1 MSDSTNSGSKIG
13 IQPGADLAPPPE
25 LLQRILHM
33 QQMMTVGQSFLD
45 PSILSRDETRTLTE
59 KLVERLQAGNISPE
73 AQAIERAR
81 LQEKENQ
88 LAKVEGREPR
98 EISPPS
104 GTNYFTDTQAAEF
117 VGKYDVTQQAN
128 DATGFSATLISQ
140 IRPEGTGPDFKR
152 EIVIAIRDTEFRPN
166 SLGGGATQDVGGA
179 DVSELVG
186 RGAALGQIAQADKW
200 FREQVISKLEPG
212 EKVSIASGS
221 LSGHIGQVLE
231 LLYPEYINSEPNS
244 NISFNPTNTATLKDP
259 TGEKTPGQLWR
270 EVIDTYTSYRD
281 NPSLAKDWLPQ
292 YGTYES
298 GEESRVR
305 ALIDR
310 ASTSPSINPGD
321 GAVDGNYY
329 DSERLTVA
337 WMATT
342 AKYESMGLRP
352 SILNDPYSG
361 ALVDRPGTL
370 SVISS
375 AMAGA
380 DITMVPSIGTGNG
393 NFIVVPIQGQNAVV
407 LGGSYT
413 DLGNN
418 HSFYTFEKPLT
429 LLAALQEQR
438 LANGEPLLTMGQF
451 RALAER
457 SGVEMAGIFSLDPHA
472 AGGTEGDSFPNLL
485 NFLRES
491 FVPAGSQFTET
502 VRDSSP
508 YGEVGLKAR
517 QSWYASLNELKAQM
531 QAVVDAGGA
540 VKMIDIA
547 TLSSDKRVELALE
560 DSPLGDAVR
569 FALKQGSPF
578 ATVVTDRDNHS
589 LVPQHVRGSTAIERD
604 EDGNVTQKFEQD
616 IRSADTKYALIIEA
630 REKNIDVEGARYQR
644 PQPAEATAQ
653 PEPVAQE
660 PAPDTPVQHTPDS
673 GNDPGAS
680 PEHDSAAHAGESDGG
695 GGDDDTATDDVVP
708 VPSLP
713 PASAAGE
720 QPPQGGQQGTGEPA
734 SPPGQELPSG
744 MDLAGDQYH
753 AHQDNLQFQ
762 LIGSGLPLSD
772 DQRTVLSQQLAQLG
786 LGEVDLHEM
795 ADGSITIANSEG
807 SAVGYLQKQSDGAIR
822 YVDSNDNG
830 FEVGADGRSQVVLK
844 GYSETERQQAQQM
857 QAGFGAVQSA
867 LSLIQALENGNTFS
881 ATLAGVSMVNQ
892 MMTLGGPN
900 LPPELASLAGPLRNI
915 GAGLGTISAA
925 MNLADALKSGDALSI
940 LQSSANLGAQG
951 IQLYAAMTPGV
962 TLFDAAGKATGTLG
976 NVAQDLG
983 VVGAGVGLVMAIQSG
998 NPVSMVSSSL
1008 SLLSA
1013 MGYIG
1018 PYGAVAA
1025 VIISLVSSMFGSDQP
1040 MLEGQAQAVWD
1051 AAGNTHV
1058 ITTQDNEGGGATA
1071 TGWMNTLVSGLQSQ
1085 LAGMV
1090 DANGQPLYG
1099 LITPRLPSVGYQY
1112 DPDGFNLANG
1122 AKGHLYLKWVD
1133 ENGQE
1138 QTRYYDGAG
1147 SRGDGT
1153 GETLV
1158 SDFMKHAMEAVVPA
1172 WEAETVRQHYLQDG
1186 VSATAKQGERAGM
1199 PVEDA
1204 QHLTQSFTALSFPAV
1219 AVPGAAANAPVYVD
1233 IDGDGYLEKTDW
1245 ISANQGMLAIDL
1257 NGDGKIGAGELL
1269 NLDPGSTLERN
1280 SLRWLDANRDGLLD
1294 ARDPAFAALKVWIDA
1309 NHDGLSQTA
1318 TATSASELQS
1328 MAAAGIVA
1336 INFGSNP
1343 PVLVKADGST
1353 VVLNVQQ
1360 LTGDVKGVAYMMTVG
1375 GLLESQEGG
1384 ETILHA
1390 INTREFD
1397 GQAAH
1402 THGGDADTDGG
1413 QVLIGAG
1420 NADLKS
1426 TTSKTLPGNSQ
1437 RTDTTLN
1444 AGDARLANGA
1454 AGAAISGQGAAQAAA
1469 NTTASQVRSNPLAF
1483 VPNGATTAAQQ
1494 VRQVTEDMIRN
1505 ADNSLFGLSSVSTPL
1520 VAVGVAAAAT
1530 QWPTVAAA
1538 SDLTPVAQSISSLA
1552 PASTAAGS
1560 AMSSTD
1566 LGALLAGA
1574 TATGSSTGA
1583 AGELLVDHVS
1593 GPVTASTRTASVI
1606 ATLLPNPV
1614 PVASAPEALA
1624 MFPGP
1629 GAAGAEGSV
1638 AAGGNSN
1645 GSSGA
1650 GVQTVGTTAAGAAAS
1665 ALSAPAASAD
1675 VVLDYPTVVG
1685 ERVDGIEDIVLR
1697 LPESL
1702 LLANDSTINF
1712 PAFPDRQMLRI
1723 SSVFSA
1729 THGQVALRTNEEG
1742 KTEIVFLPEAN
1753 YHGLASFNY
1762 TVTDQYGLS
1771 SVGMTTVSIAAVNDA
1786 PVVRD
1791 DRAAGDEDTV
1801 LMFRAADLLAN
1812 DSDVDTAVDGD
1823 VLRITRVGQAQH
1835 GQVFLDPDGII
1846 RFIPDQDYNGPA
1858 QFTYWVGDRDVS
1870 QLVSAGGEGYEIPGT
1885 MHLTVIP
1892 VNDLPVVT
1900 GEQVDSDEDIVLDFA
1915 QSFLLAN
1922 DTDVDIATNG
1932 QVLRITA
1939 VSNAQHGVV
1948 ELLQDGTVRFTPEL
1962 NYFGPAAFSY
1972 TVDDGNGGRV
1982 VGTTVVNLAPVN
1994 DAPDVVGE
2002 TVSFDEDI
2010 VQTIEQALLLAN
2022 DSDVDNAHSELSI
2035 IAVDNATHGIV
2046 SLNPDGSIRFV
2057 PDADYFGAASFTYTV
2072 SDGVGGFTVGTASLQ
2087 INPVN
2092 DAPRLQGET
2101 ATTDEDQVL
2110 HFSVDGLLS
2119 NDHDVDNEHSELR
2132 LTSVGNAS
2140 HGTVRLE
2147 NGEIIFTPD
2156 LNYFGAASFTYVV
2169 DDGVGGQ
2176 SEARVDL
2183 QFNSVNDVPVVN
2195 DELLTGKRN
2204 VTYTL
2209 TQAAL
2214 LANDTDV
2221 EDPNALSIVAVRNAS
2236 HGSVVLNPNGTITF
2250 VPESGYAGTGSF
2262 EYVVRDPDGAEVVGT
2277 TQIDFSRINVNPV
2290 AVDDSFI
2297 GFEDTAFVIAANQ
2310 LLVNDTD
2317 PDPTSLSRLSVSAVG
2332 NASHGTVSL
2341 QGDGS
2346 VRFMPAQDFY
2356 GTASFQYQVSDGEG
2370 GQTWATAY
2378 LNVQAVNDA
2387 PVIEDI
2393 WYGRPI
2399 YGYRWTEVVQVNEGG
2414 WVSHGGWRLDAV
2426 KDEATAIALGS
2437 NPYDVIT
2444 GVDGASRANDL
2455 VDGNGNV
2462 IGLSYYRSG
2471 QLRPIAIDYVDA
2483 MDTVGEGGYNVFDDG
2498 SRQNGKVIAYDV
2510 DGSTADLS
2518 FSIGSGPQHGH
2529 AWANQYTATTS
2540 PSGIDH
2546 TQAGNYAVYDKGA
2559 WQYYSHRGDP
2569 YSGSDPFAVRVTDA
2583 QGASVDAM
2591 ISTAHVGS
2599 SAGGGGKCP
2608 IVVDLDGDGI
2618 ELVKPQDSHMFADL
2632 NGQGWRERIGWASTD
2647 DGILA
2652 FDANLDGHITDS
2664 KEISFVSY
2672 KEGARTDLE
2681 GLAAFDSDGDGKLTS
2696 HDALWS
2702 SFGILRDLN
2711 KNGVQDT
2718 GEFISLDQMG
2728 ITSIGLQRHGTPE
2741 VNNGNVVFGTSDVAF
2756 ADGHTTQ
2763 AGDVMFGGE
2772 ITAFPDAAKAVLA
2785 AAHPPAASE
2794 SAVVS
2799 AAADPPVTA
2808 VSGTV
2813 PAAAP
2818 PAQAL
2823 QTSEASQTSLASAV
2837 PVASEP
2843 VSHTEST
2850 LAAMDDLA
2858 AIRQMALLFNQV
2870 VASSPVL
2877 AEEPLSFVP
2886 ASDHSI
2892 SMATVETGVSIEG
2905 AIHDPAARAAENA
2918 LST

>member
-1 MSDSTNSGSKIG
+1 
-13 IQPGADLAPPPE
+13 
-25 LLQRILHM
+25 M
-33 QQMMTVGQSFLD
+33 QV
-45 PSILSRDETRTLTE
+45 
-59 KLVERLQAGNISPE
+59 
-73 AQAIERAR
+73 
-81 LQEKENQ
+81 
-88 LAKVEGREPR
+88 
-98 EISPPS
+98 
-104 GTNYFTDTQAAEF
+104 
-117 VGKYDVTQQAN
+117 
-128 DATGFSATLISQ
+128 
-140 IRPEGTGPDFKR
+140 
-152 EIVIAIRDTEFRPN
+152 
-166 SLGGGATQDVGGA
+166 
-179 DVSELVG
+179 
-186 RGAALGQIAQADKW
+186 
-200 FREQVISKLEPG
+200 
-212 EKVSIASGS
+212 
-221 LSGHIGQVLE
+221 
-231 LLYPEYINSEPNS
+231 
-244 NISFNPTNTATLKDP
+244 
-259 TGEKTPGQLWR
+259 
-270 EVIDTYTSYRD
+270 
-281 NPSLAKDWLPQ
+281 
-292 YGTYES
+292 
-298 GEESRVR
+298 
-305 ALIDR
+305 
-310 ASTSPSINPGD
+310 
-321 GAVDGNYY
+321 
-329 DSERLTVA
+329 
-337 WMATT
+337 
-342 AKYESMGLRP
+342 
-352 SILNDPYSG
+352 
-361 ALVDRPGTL
+361 
-370 SVISS
+370 
-375 AMAGA
+375 
-380 DITMVPSIGTGNG
+380 
-393 NFIVVPIQGQNAVV
+393 
-407 LGGSYT
+407 
-413 DLGNN
+413 
-418 HSFYTFEKPLT
+418 
-429 LLAALQEQR
+429 
-438 LANGEPLLTMGQF
+438 
-451 RALAER
+451 
-457 SGVEMAGIFSLDPHA
+457 
-472 AGGTEGDSFPNLL
+472 
-485 NFLRES
+485 
-491 FVPAGSQFTET
+491 
-502 VRDSSP
+502 
-508 YGEVGLKAR
+508 
-517 QSWYASLNELKAQM
+517 
-531 QAVVDAGGA
+531 
-540 VKMIDIA
+540 
-547 TLSSDKRVELALE
+547 
-560 DSPLGDAVR
+560 
-569 FALKQGSPF
+569 
-578 ATVVTDRDNHS
+578 
-589 LVPQHVRGSTAIERD
+589 
-604 EDGNVTQKFEQD
+604 
-616 IRSADTKYALIIEA
+616 
-630 REKNIDVEGARYQR
+630 
-644 PQPAEATAQ
+644 
-653 PEPVAQE
+653 
-660 PAPDTPVQHTPDS
+660 
-673 GNDPGAS
+673 
-680 PEHDSAAHAGESDGG
+680 
-695 GGDDDTATDDVVP
+695 
-708 VPSLP
+708 
-713 PASAAGE
+713 
-720 QPPQGGQQGTGEPA
+720 
-734 SPPGQELPSG
+734 
-744 MDLAGDQYH
+744 
-753 AHQDNLQFQ
+753 
-762 LIGSGLPLSD
+762 
-772 DQRTVLSQQLAQLG
+772 
-786 LGEVDLHEM
+786 
-795 ADGSITIANSEG
+795 
-807 SAVGYLQKQSDGAIR
+807 
-822 YVDSNDNG
+822 
-830 FEVGADGRSQVVLK
+830 
-844 GYSETERQQAQQM
+844 
-857 QAGFGAVQSA
+857 GFGAVQSA

-892 MMTLGGPN
+892 MMTLGGSN

-915 GAGLGTISAA
+915 GSGLGAVSAA
-925 MNLADALKSGDALSI
+925 MNLADAIKQGDALGI

-951 IQLYAAMTPGV
+951 IQLYAAIEG
-962 TLFDAAGKATGTLG
+962 LELIDKAGNATGALG
-976 NVAQDLG
+976 SAAQGLGTVA
-983 VVGAGVGLVMAIQSG
+983 AGVGLVMAIESG
-998 NPVSMVSSSL
+998 HPVSIASSALSMMSAVGLINPYIGVAVAIFSIVSSL
-1008 SLLSA
+1008 F
-1013 MGYIG
+1013 G
-1018 PYGAVAA
+1018 
-1025 VIISLVSSMFGSDQP
+1025 SSSDQP
-1040 MLEGQAQAVWD
+1040 MLEGQAQAIWD
-1051 AAGNTHV
+1051 ENGTTHV
-1058 ITTQDNEGGGATA
+1058 ITTQNNHGGGATA
-1071 TGWMNTLVSGLQSQ
+1071 NNWMNNLVSGLQSQ

-1158 SDFMKHAMEAVVPA
+1158 GDFMKHAMESVVPA
-1172 WEAETVRQHYLQDG
+1172 WEAETVRQHYQQDG
-1186 VSATAKQGERAGM
+1186 VSATARPGERAGM

-1219 AVPGAAANAPVYVD
+1219 ATPAAAANGPVYAD

-1245 ISANQGMLAIDL
+1245 ISANQGLLGIDL
-1257 NGDGKIGAGELL
+1257 NGDGKISAGELL
-1269 NLDPGSTLERN
+1269 NLDAGSTLERN
-1280 SLRWLDANRDGLLD
+1280 SLGWLDANRDGLID
-1294 ARDPAFAALKVWIDA
+1294 GRDPAFAALKVWVDA
-1309 NHDGLSQTA
+1309 NHDGVSQTA
-1318 TATSASELQS
+1318 TATSAGELQS

-1336 INFGSNP
+1336 INFASNP

-1353 VVLNVQQ
+1353 VALNVQQ
-1360 LTGDVKGVAYMMTVG
+1360 LTGDVKGVAYMMTAG

-1384 ETILHA
+1384 QTILHA

-1397 GQAAH
+1397 GQAAY

-1420 NADLKS
+1420 NTDIKS
-1426 TTSKTLPGNSQ
+1426 TTSKTLAGNSQ

-1444 AGDARLANGA
+1444 AGDARLGNGA
-1454 AGAAISGQGAAQAAA
+1454 AGAATSGQGAAQASA
-1469 NTTASQVRSNPLAF
+1469 NTAASQVRSNPLAF

-1505 ADNSLFGLSSVSTPL
+1505 ADNSLFGLGSVGTPL

-1530 QWPTVAAA
+1530 QWPTMAAA
-1538 SDLTPVAQSISSLA
+1538 SELTPT
-1552 PASTAAGS
+1552 PASLGGIAQVANAVGS
-1560 AMSSTD
+1560 AISSTD
-1566 LGALLAGA
+1566 LGALLAGSSV
-1574 TATGSSTGA
+1574 TGSSAGG
-1583 AGELLVDHVS
+1583 AGEVLADHVA
-1593 GPVTASTRTASVI
+1593 GAVATSTQTASVI

-1614 PVASAPEALA
+1614 SGAVTSAPNALV
-1624 MFPGP
+1624 MFPGT
-1629 GAAGAEGSV
+1629 
-1638 AAGGNSN
+1638 GGT
-1645 GSSGA
+1645 GGDGTASGA
-1650 GVQTVGTTAAGAAAS
+1650 GGQGSAAGSVRGAGIPAGGSAAS
-1665 ALSAPAASAD
+1665 ALSTQPVPAE
-1675 VVLDYPTVVG
+1675 VVLDYPSVVG
-1685 ERVDGIEDIVLR
+1685 ERIDGIEDIVLR

-1702 LLANDSTINF
+1702 LLGNDSTINF
-1712 PAFPDRQMLRI
+1712 PAFPDQQMLRI
-1723 SSVFSA
+1723 SSVFSP
-1729 THGQVALRTNEEG
+1729 THGQVALRTNAEG
-1742 KTEIVFLPEAN
+1742 KTDIVFLPEAN
-1753 YHGLASFNY
+1753 YHGQASFNY

-1771 SVGMTTVSIAAVNDA
+1771 SVGTTTLSIAAVNDA

-1791 DRAAGDEDTV
+1791 ERAAGDEDTV

-1812 DSDVDTAVDGD
+1812 DSDVDTPVDGD

-1870 QLVSAGGEGYEIPGT
+1870 QLISAGGEGYEVPGT

-1900 GEQVDSDEDIVLDFA
+1900 GEQVDSDEDVVLDFA

-1948 ELLQDGTVRFTPEL
+1948 QLLLDGTVRFTPEL

-2002 TVSFDEDI
+2002 TVAFDEDI
-2010 VQTIEQALLLAN
+2010 VQTIDQALLLAN
-2022 DSDVDNAHSELSI
+2022 DSDVDNLHSDLTI
-2035 IAVDNATHGIV
+2035 IAVDNATHGVV
-2046 SLNPDGSIRFV
+2046 SINPDGSIRFV

-2101 ATTDEDQVL
+2101 ATADEDQVL
-2110 HFSVDGLLS
+2110 HFSMEGLLS
-2119 NDHDVDNEHSELR
+2119 NDHDVDNDHSALR

-2140 HGTVRLE
+2140 HGTVRLD

-2156 LNYFGAASFTYVV
+2156 LNYFGPASFTYVV

-2195 DELLTGKRN
+2195 DELLSGKRN

-2236 HGSVVLNPNGTITF
+2236 HGSVVLNANGTITF

-2297 GFEDTAFVIAANQ
+2297 GFEDTAFVVAANQ

-2317 PDPTSLSRLSVSAVG
+2317 PDSTALSRLSVSAVG

-2341 QGDGS
+2341 QSDGS

-2370 GQTWATAY
+2370 GQTWAIAY

-2399 YGYRWTEVVQVNEGG
+2399 YGYRWAEVVQVNEGG

-2426 KDEATAIALGS
+2426 KDEATAIALAS

-2444 GVDGASRANDL
+2444 GLDGVSRANDL
-2455 VDGNGNV
+2455 LNGNGNA
-2462 IGLSYYRSG
+2462 IGLSYYGSG

-2483 MDTVGEGGYNVFDDG
+2483 MDAVGQEGYNVFDDS

-2518 FSIGSGPQHGH
+2518 FSIASGPQHGH
-2529 AWANQYTATTS
+2529 AWANQYTNTTS
-2540 PSGIDH
+2540 SSDIDH
-2546 TQAGNYAVYDKGA
+2546 TQAGNYAVHEKGA
-2559 WQYYSHRGDP
+2559 WQYYSHSGDP
-2569 YSGSDPFAVRVTDA
+2569 YSGSDPFAMRVTDA

-2599 SAGGGGKCP
+2599 SAGGGGGGKCP

-2672 KEGARTDLE
+2672 KEGAQTDLD
-2681 GLAAFDSDGDGKLTS
+2681 GLAAFDSDDDGKLTA
-2696 HDALWS
+2696 HDVRWS
-2702 SFGILRDLN
+2702 SFGMLRDLN
-2711 KNGVQDT
+2711 KNGVQDA

-2741 VNNGNVVFGTSDVAF
+2741 VNNGNVVFGASDVAF
-2756 ADGHTTQ
+2756 AVGHTAQ
-2763 AGDVMFGGE
+2763 AADVMFGGE
-2772 ITAFPDAAKAVLA
+2772 ITAFPDAAKAALA
-2785 AAHPPAASE
+2785 AAHPSSASV
-2794 SAVVS
+2794 SGAV
-2799 AAADPPVTA
+2799 AAATTDPPVIVSNGA
-2808 VSGTV
+2808 VPGAT
-2813 PAAAP
+2813 P
-2818 PAQAL
+2818 PVELAQTMEATQTAQA
-2823 QTSEASQTSLASAV
+2823 SVASALAELAGH
-2837 PVASEP
+2837 PDNAS
-2843 VSHTEST
+2843 
-2850 LAAMDDLA
+2850 AAMDDLV

-2877 AEEPLSFVP
+2877 VEEPLSFVP

-2892 SMATVETGVSIEG
+2892 SLAVVDTGTSIEG
-2905 AIHDPAARAAENA
+2905 AVHEPAARVADIA